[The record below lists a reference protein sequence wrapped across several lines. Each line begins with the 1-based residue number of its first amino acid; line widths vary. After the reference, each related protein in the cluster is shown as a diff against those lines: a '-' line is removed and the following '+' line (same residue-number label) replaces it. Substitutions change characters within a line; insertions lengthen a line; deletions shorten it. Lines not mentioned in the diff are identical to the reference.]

1 MSRFDETIKK
11 MQDITSDIKEE
22 ADKRIS
28 DLDTDTGHKIKTVAD
43 RTIDV
48 INEAAFK
55 LKETVDRLENEE
67 GLDDFLKRVEAKCE
81 NARKYTYEKFDEICK
96 ESVPVREDLMPKAE
110 GKSTMERFMDNE
122 NVRSASRLIKN
133 LKGNL
138 IDFYRSPETLLRI
151 NEAKLAALNIA
162 DKSLDILKRT
172 VEKTKERKE
181 NKE

>member
-11 MQDITSDIKEE
+11 MQDITSAIKEK
-22 ADKRIS
+22 ADSKLEG
-28 DLDTDTGHKIKTVAD
+28 LDEETSAKIKTVSEK
-43 RTIDV
+43 TIDV

-55 LKETVDRLENEE
+55 LKETVDKLENEE

-81 NARKYTYEKFDEICK
+81 GARKYTYEKFDEICRESAVLK
-96 ESVPVREDLMPKAE
+96 EDRMPKTE

-138 IDFYRSPETLLRI
+138 IDFYRSPDTQLRI

-162 DKSLDILKRT
+162 DKSLDILKKT
-172 VEKTKERKE
+172 VDKAKERKE